1 MQRYLENAETVLEE
15 LQTSKTGLTADEA
28 AKRLE
33 ANGRNKL
40 AQPPRD
46 SWLKRFLKSLA
57 DPMIIM
63 LLCAAAVSAATTV
76 YQNVVRHQHESYAD
90 LFIILFVVV
99 VNTVLS
105 MVQESKA
112 EQAIDSLMEMTAE
125 TSRVVR
131 DGAVR
136 HRSSKAKNWCW
147 AISFCWRPGIPFPL
161 TAAFLRATA

>member
-1 MQRYLENAETVLEE
+1 MQRYLENAEMVLEE

-33 ANGRNKL
+33 ENGRNKL

-63 LLCAAAVSAATTV
+63 LLCAAVVSAATTV

-90 LFIILFVVV
+90 LFIILFVVFLIS
-99 VNTVLS
+99 VLPTAIWTFS
-105 MVQESKA
+105 MSGK
-112 EQAIDSLMEMTAE
+112 DSITE
-125 TSRVVR
+125 
-131 DGAVR
+131 
-136 HRSSKAKNWCW
+136 
-147 AISFCWRPGIPFPL
+147 
-161 TAAFLRATA
+161 